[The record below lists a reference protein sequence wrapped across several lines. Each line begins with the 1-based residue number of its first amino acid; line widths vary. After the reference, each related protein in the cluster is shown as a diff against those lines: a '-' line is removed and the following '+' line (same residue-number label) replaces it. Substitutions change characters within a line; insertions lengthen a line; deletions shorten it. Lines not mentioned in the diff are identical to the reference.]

1 MKKGRKQIKNL
12 TEKDIN
18 IICVGN
24 PSCRSCPLIIKKF
37 IYGDVEDITCLKDY
51 LRISSKEV
59 NLSSE
64 EVNVKII
71 L

>member
-18 IICVGN
+18 RICVEN
-24 PSCRSCPLIIKKF
+24 PNCKSCPLIIKKF

-59 NLSSE
+59 N
-64 EVNVKII
+64 IF
-71 L
+71 

>member
-18 IICVGN
+18 VICVGN
-24 PSCRSCPLIIKKF
+24 PNCKSCPLIIKKF
-37 IYGDVEDITCLKDY
+37 IYGNVEDITCLKDY

-59 NLSSE
+59 NISPK
-64 EVNVKII
+64 EVNIKII